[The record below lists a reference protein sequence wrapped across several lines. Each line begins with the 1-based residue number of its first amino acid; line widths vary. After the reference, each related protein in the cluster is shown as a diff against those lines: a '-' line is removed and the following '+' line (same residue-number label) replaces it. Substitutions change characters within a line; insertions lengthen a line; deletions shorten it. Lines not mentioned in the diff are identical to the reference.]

1 MPTNLLTVD
10 LVSDSSESQ
19 ADAATNKLIS
29 IRKNENRA
37 KKPKLSAKKS
47 KVEGNQESSSES
59 ESTFSSAGSKV
70 TGNESTRKLKDGKVS
85 AKQVEI
91 SPKSKDNLAQRSND
105 KDTRSENQANS
116 GKMSSSSNGKASS

>member
-29 IRKNENRA
+29 IRKNENKT

-70 TGNESTRKLKDGKVS
+70 TGNESVLKHKDGKLS
-85 AKQVEI
+85 AKTAET
-91 SPKSKDNLAQRSND
+91 SPKSKDNLA
-105 KDTRSENQANS
+105 
-116 GKMSSSSNGKASS
+116 